1 VAELVV
7 EVGVEEMPAP
17 WLPGLAGQLGSR
29 FAEAAGKA
37 HLDATAIE
45 TYWTPRRLLLRAD
58 VPGRQPD
65 REEQVWGPSLKVA
78 KDASGEWTGAAKGF
92 ARKNAVGVDELR
104 EAPRNPKKPEET
116 HLLFVRKTTGADA
129 AEVLPDLL
137 ASTLRALAFP
147 KRMSWDAWLD
157 DGRGAFPFGRPIRW
171 MVTLLEGRVVP
182 FVIYALDSGAK
193 GAVVVESG
201 SLTRGHRFL
210 PRGAAG
216 QPLTVTSFA
225 GLRDGLQRHFVMLDP
240 EERQARIDEGLRAV
254 AGGREVD
261 DHGLAREWRDL
272 VEYPTVVRG
281 DVPAEFRSLPI
292 EVLET
297 VLTHHQKYIPLRDA
311 DDQVAR
317 FAAVVNGDGASA
329 PEIVRGMERVVVARL
344 RDGAFFFAEDRK
356 RRLAERV
363 DDLAGV
369 TFHRGLGSYRDKA
382 DRMRRLV
389 AVMGER
395 GLLDPSTLS
404 AADEAARLAKADLTT
419 LMVGEFPELQG
430 VMGGIYLEAEGAPT
444 EVATAVRWHYH
455 PVAVEEG
462 ATPAAAFAGR
472 DAEARVFAAVAL
484 ADKLDT
490 LAGYFGIGE
499 TPTGSRDPFGL
510 RRAGQGAI
518 RLALDFWRPGD
529 GEAGPDLEA
538 LAAAAVEGHR
548 DGLKPPVGEVRS
560 ALGQFLLERFQ
571 YVLETRGLPA
581 EEVRAVLQADEARP
595 ANGPSHERNGDS
607 VRALADP
614 LDAARRAVALHRV
627 RADSREDF
635 EALASAFKRARNIL
649 SEQEPAPKVDPA
661 RFEDDAERAL
671 HRAVESAA
679 GAAGDDETRLRG
691 LAGLRGPVDRFFDD
705 VLVMAE
711 DPEVRGNRLA
721 LLRDTLSLFYR
732 IADIQKLGGSS

>member
-1 VAELVV
+1 VAELVL
-7 EVGVEEMPAP
+7 EIGVEEMPAP

-29 FAEAAGKA
+29 FAETAGKE
-37 HLDATAIE
+37 HLEAKTVE
-45 TYWTPRRLLLRAD
+45 TYWTPRRLVLRAD
-58 VPGRQPD
+58 IPSRQPD

-78 KDASGEWTGAAKGF
+78 RDASGRWTGAAQGF
-92 ARKNAVGVDELR
+92 ARKNAVGVEELQ

-116 HLLFVRKTTGADA
+116 HLLFVRRTAGADTA
-129 AEVLPDLL
+129 DVLPELL

-171 MVTLLEGRVVP
+171 MVTLLDGRIVP
-182 FVIYALDSGAK
+182 FAIHELEAGAK
-193 GAVVVESG
+193 GAILVESG
-201 SLTRGHRFL
+201 SRTRGHRFL
-210 PRGAAG
+210 PRETAG
-216 QPLTVTSFA
+216 QPFTVASFA
-225 GLRDGLQRHFVMLDP
+225 EMQDGLRRHFVMVDP
-240 EERQARIDEGLRAV
+240 AERQTRVDEGLRAA
-254 AGGREVD
+254 AGGQAVD
-261 DHGLAREWRDL
+261 DHGLTREWRDL
-272 VEYPTVVRG
+272 VEYPTVVCG
-281 DVPAEFRSLPI
+281 NVPTEFRSLPI

-311 DDQVAR
+311 SDQVAR

-329 PEIVRGMERVVVARL
+329 KEIVRGMERVVVARL
-344 RDGAFFFAEDRK
+344 RDGAFFVSEDRK

-369 TFHRGLGSYRDKA
+369 TFHRGLGTYRDKA
-382 DRMRRLV
+382 DRMARLV
-389 AVMGER
+389 AVMGEKD
-395 GLLDPSTLS
+395 LLNASTLS

-430 VMGGIYLEAEGAPT
+430 VMGGIYLEAEGAPP

-462 ATPAAAFAGR
+462 ATPAAALAGR

-510 RRAGQGAI
+510 RRAGQGTI
-518 RLALDFWRPGD
+518 RLVLDFWRPGD
-529 GEAGPDLEA
+529 GELGPDLEA

-548 DGLKPPVGEVRS
+548 DRLKQPAGEVRS
-560 ALGQFLLERFQ
+560 ALAQFLLERFQ
-571 YVLETRGLPA
+571 YVLETRGFPA
-581 EEVRAVLQADEARP
+581 EEVRAVLWADEIQP
-595 ANGPSHERNGDS
+595 GDGSSEEANGGS

-614 LDAARRAVALHRV
+614 LDAARRVAALHRV
-627 RADSREDF
+627 RAGSREDF
-635 EALASAFKRARNIL
+635 EALASAFKRAKNIL
-649 SEQEPAPKVDPA
+649 SQQEPAPKVEPA
-661 RFEDDAERAL
+661 LFEDDAERAL

-679 GAAGDDETRLRG
+679 AAAGDDETRLRG